1 MEHSIQKQFGNRLRE
16 LRKSKGLRQE
26 DMTQFG
32 VGYKYY
38 QSIEGG
44 KTNVTLKTIQKLAR
58 AFDVRVA
65 DLFQLPGA
73 PQEVEEVLVL
83 IMPLLSAG
91 EKKKLRKVKVFLEE
105 ILE

>member
-1 MEHSIQKQFGNRLRE
+1 MEGSIQKQFGTRLRE
-16 LRKSKGLRQE
+16 LRKAKELRQE
-26 DMTQFG
+26 DMPQFG
-32 VGYKYY
+32 IGYKYY

-44 KTNVTLKTIQKLAR
+44 KTNVTLKTIEKLAK
-58 AFDVRVA
+58 AFDVRIA

-73 PQEVEEVLVL
+73 PQEVEEVMAL

-91 EKKKLRKVKVFLEE
+91 EKRKLRKVKVFLEE